1 MNRSLKSTLAALTV
15 VAIGVFV
22 ASPSSARAVWD
33 TAPVHVDRQVTPVPK
48 ILDLRVGQHP
58 TYDRVVIDVSGPISG
73 YDLRYVKTLR
83 YDGSG
88 DPVPLRGARFIQIQL
103 TPAVA
108 HDAQGH
114 SVYTGP
120 DLEQY
125 AMPTLRGAAFTGDF
139 EGTVS
144 FGLSLSHLE
153 SFRVLDLHAPNRI
166 VIDLHH

>member
-15 VAIGVFV
+15 VSMGVFL
-22 ASPSSARAVWD
+22 APPSSARAVWD
-33 TAPVHVDRQVTPVPK
+33 TAPVHVTRQVTPLPK
-48 ILDLRVGQHP
+48 IVNLRVGQHP
-58 TYDRVVIDVSGPISG
+58 LYDRVVIDMNGPISG
-73 YDLRYVKTLR
+73 YDMRYVKTLR

-88 DPVPLRGARFIQIQL
+88 DTVPLRGARFIQIKL

-114 SVYTGP
+114 AVYNGP

-125 AMPTLRGAAFTGDF
+125 GMPTLRGAAFIGDY

-144 FGLSLSHLE
+144 FGLALSHLK
-153 SFRVLDLHAPNRI
+153 SFRVFELQAPNRI

>member
-1 MNRSLKSTLAALTV
+1 MNRSLKSILAALTV
-15 VAIGVFV
+15 ITMGVFL
-22 ASPSSARAVWD
+22 APPSSARAVWD
-33 TAPVHVDRQVTPVPK
+33 TAPVHVTHQVSPTPKTVN
-48 ILDLRVGQHP
+48 LRVGQHP
-58 TYDRVVIDVSGPISG
+58 TYDRVVIDLSGPIPG
-73 YDLRYVKTLR
+73 YDMQYVRTLR

-114 SVYTGP
+114 SVYQGP
-120 DLEQY
+120 QLQQY

-144 FGLSLSHLE
+144 FGLSLSHLK
-153 SFRVLDLHAPNRI
+153 SFRVLELHAPNRI